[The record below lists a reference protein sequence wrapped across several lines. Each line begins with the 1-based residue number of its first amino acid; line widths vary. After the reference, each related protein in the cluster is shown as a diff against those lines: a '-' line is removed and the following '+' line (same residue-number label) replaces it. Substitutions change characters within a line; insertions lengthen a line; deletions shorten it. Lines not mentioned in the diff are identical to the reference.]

1 MHELGHCFDLAH
13 TPKGI
18 MGRGFDDMNRVWTM
32 WRKPSSLEKD
42 LIAESV
48 KPGQVLENDLQYK
61 QYDFYKADNCGTVA
75 RVCLMDC

>member
-18 MGRGFDDMNRVWTM
+18 MGRGFDDMNSVWTM

-48 KPGQVLENDLQYK
+48 KLGKLLEND
-61 QYDFYKADNCGTVA
+61 
-75 RVCLMDC
+75 

>member
-18 MGRGFDDMNRVWTM
+18 MGRGFDDMNCVWTM

-42 LIAESV
+42 LKAESV
-48 KPGQVLENDLQYK
+48 KPG
-61 QYDFYKADNCGTVA
+61 
-75 RVCLMDC
+75 

>member
-32 WRKPSSLEKD
+32 WRTPSSLEKD
-42 LIAESV
+42 QIAESV
-48 KPGQVLENDLQYK
+48 TPG
-61 QYDFYKADNCGTVA
+61 
-75 RVCLMDC
+75 